1 LKGAYLN
8 QDVAHSKMNELT
20 LSFFWRLF
28 RPLSRKLKFILP
40 AKYYLLYLFDT
51 LGGASETMK
60 RFIRYSTLIL
70 LTVFIQAVS
79 IGQQLTVNTPQ
90 METLIERWNALHNS
104 INHTGFD
111 HVYDDELWYYA
122 ERAPRAK
129 ATLLKKLLFLRNPS
143 YTQKISS
150 SVKYTLHK
158 TGIVKCDFTIDTWK
172 KSAWESTPMYLLVGY
187 KKHGYCIIGE
197 GNNETDKQFGF
208 TPKIGDPV
216 DVEILSGKIDDL
228 PVDLPAKTDLNSTL
242 SLKEAAPSS
251 NLPLFLII
259 ALIGGGVLIIAFKN
273 SKVIKGRIAFRTAE
287 EIAFEDDGEIAEN
300 GTELPNQV
308 YHQIEHNLKQE
319 AFKAY
324 LIKLFDPLSFKYE
337 ITRQPEMTN
346 LFGSTASDH
355 CKLRFQFVSENS
367 EPSTFIVHYI
377 YTEDTGQE
385 IQLLSVD
392 DLSRINLDDQGINLY
407 FIIAIGGPPHC
418 PDDLYLIPARDLKSA
433 KLSKENL
440 QPFKKTGMFFFNK
453 STNRVI

>member
-1 LKGAYLN
+1 LAI
-8 QDVAHSKMNELT
+8 
-20 LSFFWRLF
+20 SFFLAIISPPF
-28 RPLSRKLKFILP
+28 PKIEVYS
-40 AKYYLLYLFDT
+40 AGMYYLLYLFDT

-60 RFIRYSTLIL
+60 RFTKYSIFIL

-104 INHTGFD
+104 RSHTGFD
-111 HVYDDELWYYA
+111 QLYDDELWYYA
-122 ERAPRAK
+122 ERAPRSK
-129 ATLLKKLLFLRNPS
+129 ATLLKKLLFLRNPT
-143 YTQKISS
+143 YTQKITS
-150 SVKYTLHK
+150 SVKYTLYK
-158 TGIVKCDFTIDTWK
+158 TGIVKCDFTIDAWK
-172 KSAWESTPMYLLVGY
+172 KSAWESTPMYLLIGY

-228 PVDLPAKTDLNSTL
+228 PVDLPAKTDLNNTL
-242 SLKEAAPSS
+242 SLEAAPSS

-273 SKVIKGRIAFRTAE
+273 SKVLKDRIAFRNTE
-287 EIAFEDDGEIAEN
+287 EFPVEEEEEVAEN
-300 GTELPNQV
+300 GIELPNQA
-308 YHQIEHNLKQE
+308 YHQIEHDLKQN
-319 AFKAY
+319 AFKGY
-324 LIKLFDPLSFKYE
+324 LIKLFDPLFFKYE
-337 ITRQPEMTN
+337 IPGPPEITN
-346 LFGSTASDH
+346 LPGPTVNNH
-355 CKLRFQFVSENS
+355 CKIRFQFVSENS

-377 YTEDTGQE
+377 YKENTGQE
-385 IQLLSVD
+385 IQLLQGD
-392 DLSRINLDDQGINLY
+392 ELSRINLDDQQSNLY
-407 FIIAIGGPPHC
+407 FIIAVGGPPHC

-453 STNRVI
+453 SANRLL